1 MCTQCAQSHQGEAAN
16 SHPASS
22 PDLCVQ
28 LPEVM
33 PERQV
38 ALKRPSVSAPQPT
51 LGGGKRKRCILQLVT
66 APKPSLLSKNKRGG
80 GGLSAAAELS
90 LENPFKNYY
99 KIRRRRQKQVFKSLI
114 MNKMFMP
121 KNCSASQKWR
131 LTLLT
136 PAPGKLRQEDYA
148 TSPRLSPKLG

>member
-1 MCTQCAQSHQGEAAN
+1 MC
-16 SHPASS
+16 HPASS

-51 LGGGKRKRCILQLVT
+51 LGGGEGKRCVLQLTT
-66 APKPSLLSKNKRGG
+66 APKPSLLSKKKNKGG
-80 GGLSAAAELS
+80 GGLSTAAELS
-90 LENPFKNYY
+90 LENPLKNYY
-99 KIRRRRQKQVFKSLI
+99 KIRRHRQKQVFKSLV

-121 KNCSASQKWR
+121 KNCPASQKWR